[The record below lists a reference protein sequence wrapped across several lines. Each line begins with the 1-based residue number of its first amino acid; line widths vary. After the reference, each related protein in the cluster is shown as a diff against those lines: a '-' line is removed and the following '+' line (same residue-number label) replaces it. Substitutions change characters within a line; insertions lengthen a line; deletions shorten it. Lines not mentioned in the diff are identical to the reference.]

1 VPARGI
7 RKGQIIDIEEAV
19 MAITESL
26 EAAERMAG
34 YSVNS
39 AFVTVGGTHIEC
51 QNSKGVV
58 AVSEPQ
64 GETSIDDVNRVIEA
78 ARAISL
84 PSSREIIHVIP
95 RHFTV
100 DSQSGIH
107 DPIGMT
113 GVRLEVETH
122 IITGATTAI
131 RNLAKCIQEVSVDVA
146 GIVFSGV
153 AASHAALS
161 ETEKELG
168 VILVDLGGGTTDI
181 CMYIEGSLAHSAVLP
196 VGARNI
202 TNDLA
207 IGLRVSLDSA
217 ERIKLVLS
225 QPPKTAIQPD
235 DEGNLSDKSKKKED
249 DLLDLTELKLA
260 EELKN
265 VSKKTLIEG
274 IMKPRLKEI
283 LTMIK
288 IEIQKSQLAGLTPA
302 GVVLTGGG
310 AHTNGIL
317 ELAKQELAMPVRIGI
332 PSGATGLI
340 EEISGPSNAATLG
353 LIFFAASAETE
364 SESRLPLVGR
374 GEIKGLFGKGM
385 EWVKSLLP

>member
-1 VPARGI
+1 
-7 RKGQIIDIEEAV
+7 
-19 MAITESL
+19 
-26 EAAERMAG
+26 
-34 YSVNS
+34 
-39 AFVTVGGTHIEC
+39 
-51 QNSKGVV
+51 
-58 AVSEPQ
+58 
-64 GETSIDDVNRVIEA
+64 
-78 ARAISL
+78 
-84 PSSREIIHVIP
+84 
-95 RHFTV
+95 
-100 DSQSGIH
+100 
-107 DPIGMT
+107 
-113 GVRLEVETH
+113 
-122 IITGATTAI
+122 
-131 RNLAKCIQEVSVDVA
+131 
-146 GIVFSGV
+146 
-153 AASHAALS
+153 
-161 ETEKELG
+161 
-168 VILVDLGGGTTDI
+168 
-181 CMYIEGSLAHSAVLP
+181 LP

-353 LIFFAASAETE
+353 LILYAASAETE

-374 GEIKGLFGKGM
+374 VEIKGLVGKGM